1 MSDNRVLWCFLSS
14 PPARS
19 VHSFS
24 RHAIAH
30 ARDILCALALALALT
45 PPAAVFGCKGW
56 SIARAWLFG
65 SSSGATPRVVGFG
78 RSASAHSFLRRLA
91 SSGVCVFD
99 ARPVKQATEPSAPRA
114 RSRRGQ
120 RRKLVEV
127 VQSFARY
134 RYICSKFSVW
144 LSRPEL
150 IGYYIWPENIES
162 EQLFYSNPCC
172 HVLPQQLSIR
182 KTRSGRPEHFSI

>member
-1 MSDNRVLWCFLSS
+1 MFDEAPRRERGAVGREQRGRLMLATIGCCGVSCRHRPRELV
-14 PPARS
+14 R
-19 VHSFS
+19 SFS

-99 ARPVKQATEPSAPRA
+99 ARPVKQATEPSGRELEVAA
-114 RSRRGQ
+114 SDESAL
-120 RRKLVEV
+120 KLFNVSPV
-127 VQSFARY
+127 IDISD
-134 RYICSKFSVW
+134 SKFSVW
-144 LSRPEL
+144 LSKP
-150 IGYYIWPENIES
+150 
-162 EQLFYSNPCC
+162 
-172 HVLPQQLSIR
+172 
-182 KTRSGRPEHFSI
+182 RSHRLLYLA

>member
-1 MSDNRVLWCFLSS
+1 MFD
-14 PPARS
+14 ARRRTPRCAWGVWLFDEAPRRERGAAGREQRGRLMLATIGCCGVS
-19 VHSFS
+19 CRHRPRELVRSFS

-114 RSRRGQ
+114 RSRGQ

-134 RYICSKFSVW
+134 RYI
-144 LSRPEL
+144 
-150 IGYYIWPENIES
+150 
-162 EQLFYSNPCC
+162 
-172 HVLPQQLSIR
+172 
-182 KTRSGRPEHFSI
+182 